1 MQTVLRF
8 QPIERRGIGA
18 IGIHNSRGYTQE
30 NLPEH
35 IDLSRSHLNKI
46 LVGPAVAEIPAA
58 MKEAIS
64 GIPVARKMADPSK
77 DLVMAECL
85 LSASPEFFQT
95 KGATEKWTRQSVKWL
110 KSEFGDK
117 LLSAVLHM
125 DEQTPHIHAVIRVD
139 EEKRRVHPVTKQ
151 LMPAK
156 RVLCYSEKFMDRKEV
171 LTKAR
176 VEGRSH
182 LDTKMGRFQTRYAES
197 VSSLGLSRGRESA
210 RTQEKDLRHTTTQE
224 WRDMQ
229 QLRKQV
235 KQLKKEETQ
244 LQNRAA
250 VLSGELTELGAK
262 KISLGDDLAQ
272 MRGESVQVKKD
283 LVQVKSELVQV
294 QKAREALSE
303 KLAAEKI
310 GFAKSV
316 ERLEQDAVAQV
327 KDKLAEVNELEKSL
341 VELRS
346 KYKVGL
352 KKTEAQEIELQDL
365 GQKITSRTAELESLD
380 KIIPDREKVLEDLD
394 AQIESSGIDLNA
406 TKEEAEKIFHEVEK
420 AIEVGHK
427 WEAHITKLK
436 AQEPPRSVWSHLC
449 AAMTGPQASLYISK
463 IEDKNEV
470 RKIGKQCGREEDM
483 IKFWESEQHKR
494 AVTVSEP
501 TVAPF
506 AIPQDP
512 AVLAKRIAD
521 NAKKTREAMAK
532 ANRPVQQQRHHSM
545 GRGR

>member
-35 IDLSRSHLNKI
+35 IDLNRSHLNKI
-46 LVGPAVAEIPAA
+46 LVGPSIEKIPAT
-58 MKEAIS
+58 MKEAIKD
-64 GIPVARKMADPSK
+64 IPVARKMADPGK

-85 LSASPEFFQT
+85 LSASSEFFQT
-95 KGATEKWTRQSVKWL
+95 KGATEKWTKQSVAWL
-110 KSEFGDK
+110 KKEFGEK

-139 EEKRRVHPVTKQ
+139 EEKRRVHPVTKE

-182 LDTKMGRFQTRYAES
+182 LDTKLGRFQTRYAES

-210 RTQEKDLRHTTTQE
+210 RTQEKDLKHTTTQE

-229 QLRKQV
+229 QLRKEV
-235 KQLKKEETQ
+235 KQLKKEEKQ

-250 VLSGELTELGAK
+250 AIGSELTELGAK
-262 KISLGDDLAQ
+262 KISMREELTQ
-272 MRGESVQVKKD
+272 MRGESVQVR
-283 LVQVKSELVQV
+283 SELVQV
-294 QKAREALSE
+294 QKEREALSE
-303 KLAAEKI
+303 RLAAEKV

-316 ERLEQDAVAQV
+316 EEIQQDAVAQV
-327 KDKLAEVNELEKSL
+327 KDKLAEVNELEKNL

-365 GQKITSRTAELESLD
+365 EQKITSRTAELESLD

-394 AQIESSGIDLNA
+394 AQIEVSGIDLNA
-406 TKEEAEKIFHEVEK
+406 TKEEAEKIYHEVEK

-501 TVAPF
+501 VAAPF

-521 NAKKTREAMAK
+521 NAKKAREAIAK
-532 ANRPVQQQRHHSM
+532 ANRPVQQQQRHHSM

>member
-8 QPIERRGIGA
+8 QPIERRGITA
-18 IGIHNSRGYTQE
+18 IGIHNSRGYTVE
-30 NLPEH
+30 TRPEH
-35 IDLSRSHLNKI
+35 IDVSRSDQNKI
-46 LVGPAVAEIPAA
+46 LVGPSIEKIPAA
-58 MKEAIS
+58 MKDAIKD
-64 GIPVARKMADPSK
+64 IPVARKMKDPSH

-95 KGATEKWTRQSVKWL
+95 KGATEKWTKQSVKWL

-139 EEKRRVHPVTKQ
+139 EEKQRVHPVTKE

-171 LTKAR
+171 LTRAR
-176 VEGRSH
+176 IEGRSH
-182 LDTKMGRFQTRYAES
+182 LDTKMGRFQTRYAEA

-210 RTQEKDLRHTTTQE
+210 RTQEKDLKHTTTQE

-235 KQLKKEETQ
+235 KQLKKEEAQ

-250 VLSGELTELGAK
+250 VISGELTELGAK
-262 KISLGDDLAQ
+262 KISMGDELAQ

-283 LVQVKSELVQV
+283 LVQVRSELVQV
-294 QKAREALSE
+294 QKERDALSE
-303 KLAAEKI
+303 KLAAEKV

-316 ERLEQDAVAQV
+316 EKLEQDAVAQV
-327 KDKLAEVNELEKSL
+327 KDKLVEVDGLEKKL

-346 KYKVGL
+346 KYGVGL
-352 KKTEAQEIELQDL
+352 KKTEAQKSELEDL
-365 GQKITSRTAELESLD
+365 GQKITSRTAELEDLGQKITSRTAELEDLGQKVASRTAELESLD
-380 KIIPDREKVLEDLD
+380 KMIPDREKVLEDLD

-406 TKEEAEKIFHEVEK
+406 TKEEAEKIFYEVEK

-436 AQEPPRSVWSHLC
+436 AQEPPHSVWSHLVK
-449 AAMTGPQASLYISK
+449 AQGI
-463 IEDKNEV
+463 DKAREYVLTLQESEV
-470 RKIGKQCGREEDM
+470 AKIGRQVDQEEGFVRSW
-483 IKFWESEQHKR
+483 KKHHPEPEQ
-494 AVTVSEP
+494 VIEQQP
-501 TVAPF
+501 T
-506 AIPQDP
+506 QSYS
-512 AVLAKRIAD
+512 
-521 NAKKTREAMAK
+521 
-532 ANRPVQQQRHHSM
+532 HH
-545 GRGR
+545 RRR

>member
-58 MKEAIS
+58 MKEAIA

-85 LSASPEFFQT
+85 LSASPEFFQQ

-139 EEKRRVHPVTKQ
+139 EEKQRVHPVTKE

-182 LDTKMGRFQTRYAES
+182 LDTKLGRFQTRYAES

-210 RTQEKDLRHTTTQE
+210 RTQEKDLKHTSTQE

-250 VLSGELTELGAK
+250 VISGELTELGAK
-262 KISLGDDLAQ
+262 KISMGDELAQ

-283 LVQVKSELVQV
+283 LTQVQSELVQV
-294 QKAREALSE
+294 QKERDALSKKLESE
-303 KLAAEKI
+303 KV

-327 KDKLAEVNELEKSL
+327 KDKLLEVDGLEKNL
-341 VELRS
+341 VELRT
-346 KYKVGL
+346 KYGVGL
-352 KKTEAQEIELQDL
+352 KKTEAQKSELQGLEKNLTD
-365 GQKITSRTAELESLD
+365 KNAEL
-380 KIIPDREKVLEDLD
+380 KKTV
-394 AQIESSGIDLNA
+394 AQIEKQS
-406 TKEEAEKIFHEVEK
+406 EALSKGRSEYSVLLKDANQMLTNFK
-420 AIEVGHK
+420 AVQSRVDEMTSKTEFLAEWQKH
-427 WEAHITKLK
+427 K
-436 AQEPPRSVWSHLC
+436 AQQPV
-449 AAMTGPQASLYISK
+449 QQ
-463 IEDKNEV
+463 V
-470 RKIGKQCGREEDM
+470 
-483 IKFWESEQHKR
+483 
-494 AVTVSEP
+494 
-501 TVAPF
+501 
-506 AIPQDP
+506 
-512 AVLAKRIAD
+512 
-521 NAKKTREAMAK
+521 
-532 ANRPVQQQRHHSM
+532 PVQQQKEYTLEELLEEGRSAYNEIKKDLDMEERKQAELEEQEHRQNRSHHSQS
-545 GRGR
+545 R